1 MEQHELKPY
10 STPELTVHGDIE
22 RITLQ
27 GGASNRDM
35 PSGANNTA
43 FPNSPP

>member
-1 MEQHELKPY
+1 MEQPKLKTY
-10 STPELTVHGDIE
+10 SAPELTVHGDIE

-27 GGASNRDM
+27 GGAANRDM
-35 PSGANNTA
+35 PSGPNNSA

>member
-1 MEQHELKPY
+1 MEQPKLKPY
-10 STPELTVHGDIE
+10 SVPELTVHGDIE

-27 GGASNRDM
+27 GGAANRDM
-35 PSGANNTA
+35 PSGPNNSA